1 MLHPASPPLPS
12 SSSSDHPSPP
22 DSAPPPPPFR
32 CHRFD
37 VVDVEDPED
46 SDAEGEAEDE
56 DLDPASVRSEEDV
69 QFDKIYDAF
78 EEQVS
83 GQPKLNI

>member
-1 MLHPASPPLPS
+1 MPAKWRRRGLKERGAIREDLDDEEDLHPVMCSTA
-12 SSSSDHPSPP
+12 
-22 DSAPPPPPFR
+22 
-32 CHRFD
+32 
-37 VVDVEDPED
+37 ED